1 MRAALGRETVEDIMI
16 RLFRVVVPTSIF
28 VLLLSEAVLLTFCY
42 VVTTYWLTEV
52 DAGVFLWYDGC
63 FARILIV
70 VFSVLFGLHFLD
82 LYSDVRSVSQMALM
96 LEIGQAIGFAFLVQ
110 ALIAYLQKDWMLPHW
125 IMIWGSA
132 LALVSLSVWR
142 TVYDRVF
149 LRAFGA
155 QRVLFLG
162 LSPLVEEIGRYLEE
176 HREAGYVN
184 LGYLDDGSEPGT
196 LVHSAKVLGPVGSL
210 AEFAAGVRPDRIIVG
225 MTERRAR
232 MPLQT
237 LLDLRFSGVM
247 IEDASFAYENASGRV
262 STKDLRPAQLIFSSE
277 LGPTRR
283 GVLLQ
288 SFYSPIF
295 ALLGILVTLPLALIA
310 ALAVLLT
317 SRGGVLYRQI
327 RVGKNGV
334 PFTLYKFRSMYA
346 DAEEKTGAVWASR
359 DDPRVTPVGRWLRRL
374 RIDEIPQLWN
384 VLRGEM
390 SLVGPRPERPEFV
403 KSLTEEI
410 PFFRQR
416 LCVRPGITGWA
427 QVNHKYGDTVED
439 TIVKL
444 EYDLYYIKHIS
455 LSLDAFIFFQT
466 LKTILRTR
474 GAQ

>member
-1 MRAALGRETVEDIMI
+1 MPGKAGVPAVKPIMM

-42 VVTTYWLTEV
+42 VVATYWQVEV
-52 DAGVFLWYDGC
+52 DANVLLWYDGC

-70 VFSVLFGLHFLD
+70 VLTILSGLHFLD
-82 LYSDVRSVSQMALM
+82 LYSDVRASSKVSLV

-110 ALIAYLQKDWMLPHW
+110 ALIAYLHNDWMLPHW
-125 IMIWGSA
+125 IMIWGSVFA
-132 LALVSLSVWR
+132 GICLSAWR
-142 TVYDRVF
+142 IVYEMVF

-162 LSPLVEEIGRYLEE
+162 LSPLVQEIARYLTA
-176 HREAGYVN
+176 HPEAGYVN
-184 LGYLDDGSEPGT
+184 LGYLDDAAEAGT
-196 LVHSAKVLGPVGSL
+196 LAHGAKVLGPVESL
-210 AEFAAGVRPDRIIVG
+210 AEFAAGIRPDRIIVG

-237 LLDLRFSGVM
+237 LLELRFAGVM
-247 IEDASFAYENASGRV
+247 IEDAAFAYESACGRV

-288 SFYSPIF
+288 SIYSPVL
-295 ALLGILVTLPLALIA
+295 ALLGILVTLPLVLIA
-310 ALAVLLT
+310 VLAVRLT
-317 SRGGVLYRQI
+317 SRGPVLYRQV

-334 PFTLYKFRSMYA
+334 PFTLYKLRSMYA
-346 DAEEKTGAVWASR
+346 DAEEKTGAVWARR
-359 DDPRVTPVGRWLRRL
+359 DDPRVTPVGRWLRGL

-403 KSLTEEI
+403 RSLAEKI
-410 PFFRQR
+410 PFYRQR

-455 LSLDAFIFFQT
+455 VSLDAYIVFQT
-466 LKTILRTR
+466 LKTMLRSR

>member
-1 MRAALGRETVEDIMI
+1 MI

-42 VVTTYWLTEV
+42 VVTTYWQTEV
-52 DAGVFLWYDGC
+52 DASVFLWYDGC

-70 VFSVLFGLHFLD
+70 VFSILIGLHFLD
-82 LYSDVRSVSQMALM
+82 LYSDFRSVSKTALI

-110 ALIAYLQKDWMLPHW
+110 ALIAYLNKDWMLPRW
-125 IMIWGSA
+125 IMIWASA
-132 LALVSLSVWR
+132 LALISLSAWR
-142 TVYDRVF
+142 ILYDTVF

-162 LSPLVEEIGRYLEE
+162 LSPLVQEIASYLST
-176 HREAGYVN
+176 HPEAGYVN
-184 LGYLDDGSEPGT
+184 LGYIDDASEPGT
-196 LVHSAKVLGPVGSL
+196 LVHGAKVLGPVDSL
-210 AEFAAGVRPDRIIVG
+210 AELAAGIRPDRIIVG
-225 MTERRAR
+225 MTERRAH

-247 IEDASFAYENASGRV
+247 IEDASFAYENAKSRV
-262 STKDLRPAQLIFSSE
+262 STKDLHPAQLIFSSE

-288 SFYSPIF
+288 AIYSPAL
-295 ALLGILVTLPLALIA
+295 ALLGILLSLPVMLIA
-310 ALAVLLT
+310 ALAVRLT
-317 SRGGVLYRQI
+317 SRGPVLYRQI

-334 PFTLYKFRSMYA
+334 PFTLYKLRSMQA
-346 DAEEKTGAVWASR
+346 DAEEKTGAVWALR
-359 DDPRVTPVGRWLRRL
+359 DDPRVTRVGRWLRSL

-403 KSLTEEI
+403 KSLSEKI
-410 PFFRQR
+410 PFYRQR

-439 TIVKL
+439 AIVKL

-455 LSLDAFIFFQT
+455 LSLDAFIIFQT
-466 LKTILRTR
+466 FKTMLRFR